1 MRIKILIFVPILYRA
16 SLDMIE
22 FPQREKPLQIAVCPS
37 TGNLMMAFSDVL
49 VIYKYTVKCH
59 EPSKTK
65 YVDFIDCI
73 HVFHKFSIPKQ
84 VSLCEDVVGC
94 LSSNQ
99 VHIFKIRLV
108 DCSQDERNR
117 RSISLYSVSSESESS
132 SSLDPLSSLFVKRYT
147 PTLSKWQLCIF

>member
-1 MRIKILIFVPILYRA
+1 
-16 SLDMIE
+16 MIE

-147 PTLSKWQLCIF
+147 PTLSKLQLCIKI